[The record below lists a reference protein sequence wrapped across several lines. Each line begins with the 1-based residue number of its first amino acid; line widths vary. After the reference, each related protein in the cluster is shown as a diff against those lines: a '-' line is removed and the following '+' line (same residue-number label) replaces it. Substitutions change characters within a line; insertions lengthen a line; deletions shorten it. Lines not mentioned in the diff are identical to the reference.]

1 MYKCR
6 FYNKDKSNCTILAN
20 TKCSEKCKFRKTN
33 AEFYEGI
40 KHAEEILERNVLH
53 PVLYIL
59 QIKVTSWQQW
69 KLNEGGERKWI
80 MKFWQQ
86 INQE

>member
-20 TKCSEKCKFRKTN
+20 TKCSEKCKFRKTD

-40 KHAEEILERNVLH
+40 KHAEEILERKSLAPCVVH
-53 PVLYIL
+53 TPD
-59 QIKVTSWQQW
+59 K
-69 KLNEGGERKWI
+69 GDI
-80 MKFWQQ
+80 MTAMKTK
-86 INQE
+86 

>member
-20 TKCSEKCKFRKTN
+20 TKRKKKCKFRKTD

-40 KHAEEILERNVLH
+40 KHAEEILERKSLAPCVVH
-53 PVLYIL
+53 TPDKGDIMTTMK
-59 QIKVTSWQQW
+59 IK
-69 KLNEGGERKWI
+69 
-80 MKFWQQ
+80 
-86 INQE
+86 